1 MSQSAMYL
9 ILLYSGFDIFSIKYK
24 NILTGG
30 MMMSRNEPDQINVN
44 YKFGFCFGKEK
55 TRFH

>member
-1 MSQSAMYL
+1 MYL